1 MLIMDFSR
9 NVKIFI
15 LLYII
20 SNLGIDIYAQSQ
32 EKNKLALGSNDRWCA
47 IGNSITHQGR
57 YLEMIYLYYITR
69 YPNQRFHLF
78 NCGAGGDTAT
88 GTLTRRMDKD
98 ILVHNPTVATIMLG
112 MNDIW
117 WENSGLYPKEYYSK
131 NLEEIVDRLE
141 SQNCRVILIAPSPYD
156 YSVKSN
162 EPLDTKRLGLERLAD
177 EVIVLGKKKNL
188 PVVDFYNPMLQL
200 TLKQQ
205 VVDSTFSLLI
215 EDRVHTKP
223 LADFIMGYTFLKAT
237 NELGEISRIEL
248 DASEGSILVQENCV
262 VNKLKSDNGIL
273 SFSVLQHALPYPQ
286 TAIPE
291 GAETFINFNDQ
302 LNKELLTLRGLDSGL
317 YALYID
323 DIFIEELPHSVLKEG
338 INLSQRSQTPQQKQ
352 AEQLSE
358 IISEYTSI
366 VGTKLRYIA
375 MIEYGELRKR
385 YDIDDIQTPSQDI
398 KERFPEDQER
408 FSEYLAIKK
417 DESIWLKRVQELNE
431 KLWIYNKPTT
441 HYYRIEKRSN

>member
-1 MLIMDFSR
+1 MDFSK
-9 NVKIFI
+9 NIKIFI
-15 LLYII
+15 LFSIF
-20 SNLGIDIYAQSQ
+20 SSLGIGIYAQTPPKKQ
-32 EKNKLALGSNDRWCA
+32 LAFRNNDRWCA

-88 GTLTRRMDKD
+88 GTLTRRMEKD

-131 NLEEIVDRLE
+131 NLEKIVDSLE
-141 SQNCRVILIAPSPYD
+141 SQDCRVILITPSPYD

-177 EVIVLGKKKNL
+177 EVIALSKKKNI
-188 PVVDFYNPMLQL
+188 PVVDFYNPMLQF

-205 VVDSTFSLLI
+205 AVDSTFSLLV

-237 NELGEISRIEL
+237 NKLGEISRIEL

-262 VNKLKSDNGIL
+262 VNKLKSDNRIL

-286 TAIPE
+286 SAIPK
-291 GAETFINFNDQ
+291 GAETFFNFNDQ
-302 LNKELLTLRGLDSGL
+302 LNRELLTLRGLDSGI

-323 DIFIEELPHSVLKEG
+323 DVFVVELPHSTLKEG
-338 INLSQRSQTPQQKQ
+338 VNLSQLSQTPQQKQ
-352 AEQLSE
+352 AERLSE

-375 MIEYGELRKR
+375 MIEYGELQKR
-385 YDIDDIQTPSQDI
+385 YDIDDTQTPSQDI
-398 KERFPEDQER
+398 KERFPENQER
-408 FSEYLAIKK
+408 FSEYLAAKK
-417 DESIWLKRVQELNE
+417 EESRWLKKAQELNE
-431 KLWIYNKPTT
+431 QLWVYNKPTT
-441 HYYRIEKRSN
+441 HHYRIEKVTN